1 MFLNL
6 KLEIE
11 NFGFLQLDLNDEES
25 KPCVE
30 LLTKTSNNHPE
41 SRLNQLISN
50 HNSTFQVCIC
60 SLKICFSVSIFR
72 NLESLFFYRL
82 NGNQ

>member
-11 NFGFLQLDLNDEES
+11 NFGFLQLDLHDEES

-50 HNSTFQVCIC
+50 HNSTFQVCFVF
-60 SLKICFSVSIFR
+60 LKIVFLFR
-72 NLESLFFYRL
+72 FFVI
-82 NGNQ
+82 